1 MNNNLHVIGMI
12 EINIYQ
18 IYWFIGKH
26 IENLIITTNDYI
38 LIYATLESGNLP

>member
-1 MNNNLHVIGMI
+1 MNNDLHLMGMS
-12 EINIYQ
+12 EIDK
-18 IYWFIGKH
+18 YWFIGKH